1 MPNRPSHPGVPIHYI
16 FNFLLSQHIS
26 ILNYR
31 YVPVPLHKLSFL
43 KAMAVKDR
51 QMDRD
56 INIEEDAE
64 IDINARTGT
73 DIPPAVGR
81 VSHEDGGF
89 CLL

>member
-1 MPNRPSHPGVPIHYI
+1 
-16 FNFLLSQHIS
+16 
-26 ILNYR
+26 
-31 YVPVPLHKLSFL
+31 
-43 KAMAVKDR
+43 MAVKDR